1 MSKAKKPNQQ
11 LGRISARAEGLGAGL
26 VPGSADAVDANH
38 DRFLVYGTEKGIRI
52 EIRVTGETLW
62 MTQRQMSDLF
72 GVGVP
77 AINKH
82 LSNIYDDGELM
93 QDATISKME
102 MVAADGKL
110 RSTQI
115 YNLDAIISVGYR
127 VSSKQATQFR
137 IWATE
142 RLKEILLKGWSI
154 DSERLKHPDER
165 NHLRELKEIIRDI
178 RASEANVYKEVRSIC
193 SLCQDYDATAESCK
207 HFFARMQN
215 MLLWAIC
222 QMTAAE
228 IVYSRA
234 DADSPTMGL
243 TSWPNRYIRKSDV
256 FVANNYLAE
265 GEISAKNRLAVMLLD
280 YFEDQIDQAR
290 LITMAEAEEKLEH
303 FIRFN
308 QRPVL
313 KDFGNVRRETAD
325 AHALAQ
331 FELFKEKQ
339 RAIRQAGGD

>member
-1 MSKAKKPNQQ
+1 MSKAKKTKQQ

-102 MVAADGKL
+102 MVASDGKL

-207 HFFARMQN
+207 HFLARMQN
-215 MLLWAIC
+215 MLLYMPNDGCRNCLLQSGCGFANDGPHKLAKSIHSKIRC
-222 QMTAAE
+222 VCCKQLPCRRGDIGKE
-228 IVYSRA
+228 
-234 DADSPTMGL
+234 PTHRHA
-243 TSWPNRYIRKSDV
+243 P
-256 FVANNYLAE
+256 
-265 GEISAKNRLAVMLLD
+265 RL
-280 YFEDQIDQAR
+280 F
-290 LITMAEAEEKLEH
+290 
-303 FIRFN
+303 
-308 QRPVL
+308 
-313 KDFGNVRRETAD
+313 
-325 AHALAQ
+325 
-331 FELFKEKQ
+331 
-339 RAIRQAGGD
+339 